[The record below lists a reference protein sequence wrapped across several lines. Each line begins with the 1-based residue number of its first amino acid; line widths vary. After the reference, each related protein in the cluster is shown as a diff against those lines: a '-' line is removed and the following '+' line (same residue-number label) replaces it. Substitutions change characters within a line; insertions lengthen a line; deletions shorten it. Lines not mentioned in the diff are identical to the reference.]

1 MPNSSPRSNSP
12 ARPASLITS
21 AGSSMVWNVPVP
33 SSPLTRRVMWRS
45 AISRRT
51 RAGIASMNCSPCSR
65 RDRFPSS
72 NTFSVPGV
80 PAAAPVMTTG
90 SSSRAG
96 RSSVETGAAA
106 GSEGAPTPA
115 A

>member
-1 MPNSSPRSNSP
+1 
-12 ARPASLITS
+12 
-21 AGSSMVWNVPVP
+21 
-33 SSPLTRRVMWRS
+33 
-45 AISRRT
+45 
-51 RAGIASMNCSPCSR
+51 MNCSPCSR

-80 PAAAPVMTTG
+80 PAAAPLMTTG

-96 RSSVETGAAA
+96 RSNVETGAAA
-106 GSEGAPTPA
+106 GSDGAPTPA